1 MAADFVRIELAEKTR
16 LKLRFRH
23 KDLRDAVLA
32 SNKSVGELFTDSF
45 GGWPYLLLYGLR
57 WFDPKMSLDKASELI
72 EQWVETPDPKTGT
85 ARELND
91 LGHILLEGLKASGFI
106 KIEDAPKDD
115 DASAEGN
122 ESPKAA
128 D

>member
-32 SNKSVGELFTDSF
+32 SNKSVGLLFDDQF

-57 WFDPKMSLDKASELI
+57 WFDNRMTLDRASELM
-72 EQWVETPDPKTGT
+72 EQWIETPDPKTGDS
-85 ARELND
+85 RDLND
-91 LGHILLEGLKASGFI
+91 LGFLILEGLKASGFI
-106 KIEDAPKDD
+106 KVESAPKDD

-122 ESPKAA
+122 ETPKA